1 MSSNDQAAG
10 PGASGSDPGET
21 AATGQ
26 EASVE
31 GVPEGLPGHVAG
43 DEAAGAAG
51 DDAGLAD
58 AARDIAD
65 VGAVELIT
73 TVSVHLLSAAALRC
87 GLAEEG
93 EDLKDLDEA
102 RTIINALA
110 GLVTAAAPDLGDTH
124 ARVLRDGLRSVQL
137 AFREASVVPDR
148 PGDGPGEKYTGAVT

>member
-1 MSSNDQAAG
+1 MSTNDQAAG
-10 PGASGSDPGET
+10 PGTPEDAQNPMSDVT
-21 AATGQ
+21 
-26 EASVE
+26 
-31 GVPEGLPGHVAG
+31 
-43 DEAAGAAG
+43 
-51 DDAGLAD
+51 D

-65 VGAVELIT
+65 VGSVELIT

-93 EDLKDLDEA
+93 EELKDLDEA

-137 AFREASVVPDR
+137 AFREASVVPDK